1 MRCQRNDQNSL
12 DMDRVI
18 LPVLKE
24 PTLTKAELA
33 VQLFEQL
40 GLNKRESKDMVDA
53 FFGLIDVALI
63 GEQDVHLMGFG
74 SFKIRRKAARPGRN
88 LRTGETVPIKARK
101 VVTFL
106 PSRKLKGQLQG
117 DITNGDE
124 LE

>member
-1 MRCQRNDQNSL
+1 
-12 DMDRVI
+12 MDRVI
-18 LPVLKE
+18 LPVLKA

-74 SFKIRRKAARPGRN
+74 SFKIRRKVARPGRN
-88 LRTGETVPIKARK
+88 PRTGETIPIKARK

-117 DITNGDE
+117 DITNGDA

>member
-1 MRCQRNDQNSL
+1 MRSQRNDQNYL

-18 LPVLKE
+18 LPTLKA

-33 VQLFEQL
+33 VLLVEQL
-40 GLNKRESKDMVDA
+40 GLNRRESKDMVDA

-117 DITNGDE
+117 AITNGDE

>member
-1 MRCQRNDQNSL
+1 MRSQRNDQNYL

-18 LPVLKE
+18 LPTLKA

-33 VQLFEQL
+33 VLLVEQL
-40 GLNKRESKDMVDA
+40 GLNRRESKDMVDA
-53 FFGLIDVALI
+53 FFGLIDVALV

-117 DITNGDE
+117 DITNGDA

>member
-1 MRCQRNDQNSL
+1 MRSQRNDQNYL

-18 LPVLKE
+18 LPTLKA

-33 VQLFEQL
+33 VLLVEQL
-40 GLNKRESKDMVDA
+40 GLNRRESKDMVDA

>member
-1 MRCQRNDQNSL
+1 
-12 DMDRVI
+12 MDRVI

-40 GLNKRESKDMVDA
+40 GLNRRESKDMVDA
-53 FFGLIDVALI
+53 FFGLIDVALV

-74 SFKIRRKAARPGRN
+74 SFNIRRKAARPGRN

-106 PSRKLKGQLQG
+106 PSRKLKGQVQG
-117 DITNGDE
+117 NITNDDE